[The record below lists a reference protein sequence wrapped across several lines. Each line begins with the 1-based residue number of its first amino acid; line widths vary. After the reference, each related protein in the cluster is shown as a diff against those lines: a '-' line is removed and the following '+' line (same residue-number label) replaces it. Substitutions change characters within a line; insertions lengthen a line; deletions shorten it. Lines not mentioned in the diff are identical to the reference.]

1 MKNYNPQQITKLNP
15 EQQAIRDFRN
25 MEYQR
30 KYGIKSEDR
39 VNQSSP
45 SPQGVFRTQLQGIA
59 RQIVEKASDLTNKKK
74 KGEIDNYRYAA
85 DMAVID
91 NTVNEL
97 GAFSAAAEKAMADY
111 NENLKAGLLS
121 YGMDQYDEGVLQGLN
136 KGTISLAMDK
146 DNRVHLKGK
155 ATNPLEGEFDV
166 SIYNVNNIPAP
177 VPKIKPINLSLDPL
191 AAGLGLD
198 DNGEPKLKV
207 DQNGNKMYD
216 TGDYSEHAK
225 EVLDFSMNALDTL
238 GTNGVRSYLADHMQ
252 MPQSQVKMLMED
264 KAYTDP
270 TGMEWD
276 NRGTAEAFASI
287 SEYIGNKYNRIQR
300 PHPDTIAKLAKEKA
314 NKIASEKGIS
324 PEEVSF
330 SEALGIQEQ
339 IPTQASQPVENM
351 PVQSEAKPES
361 IFSEEVDV
369 NELIKKYS

>member
-1 MKNYNPQQITKLNP
+1 
-15 EQQAIRDFRN
+15 
-25 MEYQR
+25 
-30 KYGIKSEDR
+30 
-39 VNQSSP
+39 
-45 SPQGVFRTQLQGIA
+45 
-59 RQIVEKASDLTNKKK
+59 
-74 KGEIDNYRYAA
+74 
-85 DMAVID
+85 
-91 NTVNEL
+91 
-97 GAFSAAAEKAMADY
+97 MADY
-111 NENLKAGLLS
+111 NANLKAGLLS
-121 YGMDQYDEGVLQGLN
+121 YGMDQYDEGVLQGLS
-136 KGTISLAMDK
+136 KGTVGLNMDK
-146 DNRVHLKGK
+146 NNRVHLTGK
-155 ATNPLEGEFDV
+155 AINPLEGEFKV
-166 SIYNVNNIPAP
+166 NIYDVNNIPVP

-314 NKIASEKGIS
+314 NKIAGEKGIS

-339 IPTQASQPVENM
+339 MPMQPDQNT
-351 PVQSEAKPES
+351 
-361 IFSEEVDV
+361 EEVAMAEEEQSPEGKFTVDA
-369 NELIKKYS
+369 LIKKYS